1 MLIRLTAF
9 IQILTIHLGIYLVM
23 EFNAEPYRNKGQ
35 LLYVYLIID
44 AISAVILTQRR
55 MFLDYFE

>member
-1 MLIRLTAF
+1 
-9 IQILTIHLGIYLVM
+9 M